1 MDRLKLQVC
10 LVCFFFFFLF
20 IKCGLVQL
28 DPPVSVRV

>member
-10 LVCFFFFFLF
+10 LVCFFLF

>member
-10 LVCFFFFFLF
+10 LGFFLF

>member
-10 LVCFFFFFLF
+10 LVFVFVFLF

>member
-10 LVCFFFFFLF
+10 LVFCFFLF